1 VILGTDSQGLDVFM
15 KKRFAPLLLALC
27 LIPAT
32 AAKAVDEVLTL
43 DSSLDQGVYS
53 RVFMVDSAYQLKDR
67 DYDPNDSY
75 LGLFTSW
82 SYNPKA
88 TNSFQVRARYC
99 LPYPGSA
106 DASTAQLVGIDLLDE
121 GKVLV
126 AIKGGL
132 QATTANVQVVR
143 PAYYDPGSYG
153 YGPIGSAFFGRGYYR
168 GFQQSAAISRP
179 AVSCVSGNG
188 SFDLSPIA
196 STLATLPDKTLKIR
210 LRFDNEETS
219 TWQLGSGTV
228 RELKK
233 LVGIREK
240 MLTP

>member
-1 VILGTDSQGLDVFM
+1 M
-15 KKRFAPLLLALC
+15 KKCFAPLLLALC
-27 LIPAT
+27 LMPVT

-53 RVFMVDSAYQLKDR
+53 RVFMVDSVYQLKDR

-75 LGLFTSW
+75 LGMFTSW

-88 TNSFQVRARYC
+88 NNPFQVRARYC
-99 LPYPGSA
+99 LAYPGNA
-106 DASTAQLVGIDLLDE
+106 DASAAQLVGIDLLDE

-132 QATTANVQVVR
+132 SATTADFQVVR
-143 PAYYDPGSYG
+143 PAYYDPGIYSPGIYG
-153 YGPIGSAFFGRGYYR
+153 SGIYGPIGSGFFGRGYYHA
-168 GFQQSAAISRP
+168 FPQSAAISRP

-188 SFDLSPIA
+188 SFDLSPVA

-210 LRFDNEETS
+210 LRFDNDESS
-219 TWQLGSGTV
+219 TWQLGGGTV

>member
-1 VILGTDSQGLDVFM
+1 VSLGIDPQSLDIFM
-15 KKRFAPLLLALC
+15 KKLFALLLLALC
-27 LIPAT
+27 LMPAI
-32 AAKAVDEVLTL
+32 AVKAVDEVLTL

-82 SYNPKA
+82 SYNPKSV
-88 TNSFQVRARYC
+88 NPFQVRARYC
-99 LPYPGSA
+99 LPYPGNA
-106 DASTAQLVGIDLLDE
+106 DASAAQLVGLDLLDE

-132 QATTANVQVVR
+132 NATTADVQVVR

-153 YGPIGSAFFGRGYYR
+153 PMGSAFFGRGYYR
-168 GFQQSAAISRP
+168 GFQQSAAVYRP

-188 SFDLSPIA
+188 SFDLSPVA

-210 LRFDNEETS
+210 LRFDNDETS
-219 TWQLGSGTV
+219 TWQLGGGTV

-240 MLTP
+240 VLTP

>member
-1 VILGTDSQGLDVFM
+1 MIAM

-27 LIPAT
+27 LMPAT

-53 RVFMVDSAYQLKDR
+53 RVFVVDSAYQLKDR

-82 SYNPKA
+82 SYNPKG
-88 TNSFQVRARYC
+88 TNPFQVRARYC
-99 LPYPGSA
+99 LAYPGSA
-106 DASTAQLVGIDLLDE
+106 DASTAQLVGLDLLDE

-126 AIKGGL
+126 AIKGAL
-132 QATTANVQVVR
+132 QATTADVQVVR

-153 YGPIGSAFFGRGYYR
+153 PIGPAFFGRGYYR
-168 GFQQSAAISRP
+168 SFSQSAAVYRP

-188 SFDLSPIA
+188 SFDLSPVA

-210 LRFDNEETS
+210 LRFDNDETS